1 MKTETAAL
9 VLSAIAALGLGI
21 VGLTAAFL
29 SNSQAILL
37 DGLFNIAF
45 FVTAL
50 LTLRVVQLL
59 KRPDDARYP
68 FGYLYFEPLINTVK
82 GLLILGV
89 SLFALIDALISLATG
104 GRALVLGPA
113 LVYAAVATIACGIV
127 MLVLR
132 RAGPGLAS
140 PLVDADIGNWTVNT
154 VISAGVFVAFVLA
167 FVFERLALTTAARYV
182 DPVLVG
188 LVVLVSLGVPIRMAG
203 RGLMALLN
211 RSAPETVTTS
221 IESLVKDAL
230 AALPT
235 RAIYLRV
242 VQPGR
247 TTYVTVHVLLD
258 EAGAD
263 LDLRTADRLRVAVV
277 GALARKH
284 APIIVDI
291 VFTTIEEYA
300 APTTGFVAAPPQTGG
315 T

>member
-21 VGLTAAFL
+21 IGLTAAFL

-37 DGLFNIAF
+37 DGLFNVAF

-89 SLFALIDALISLATG
+89 SLFALIDALITLATG

-113 LVYAAVATIACGIV
+113 LVYAAVATATCGLV
-127 MLVLR
+127 TLVLR
-132 RAGPGLAS
+132 RAGRGLAS
-140 PLVDADIGNWTVNT
+140 PLVEADIGNWTVNT
-154 VISAGVFVAFVLA
+154 AISAGVFIAFVLA

-203 RGLMALLN
+203 RGLLALLN
-211 RSAPETVTTS
+211 RAAPETVTTS
-221 IESLVKDAL
+221 IEAMVKEAL

-247 TTYVTVHVLLD
+247 TLYVTVHVLLD

-277 GALARKH
+277 EALARKH

-300 APTTGFVAAPPQTGG
+300 APTTGFVAAPAQEGST
-315 T
+315 